1 MKNKDLTTFLAIIG
15 WIIILIGV
23 VCALCQC
30 NKQVTTEDNVSD
42 TIVVIR
48 RDTIFIIDSLTNK
61 N

>member
-15 WIIILIGV
+15 WVIILIGV
-23 VCALCQC
+23 VCALCPC
-30 NKQVTTEDNVSD
+30 NKQIATEDNALD

-48 RDTIFIIDSLTNK
+48 RDTILIIDSLTNK